1 MPDTKIFL
9 LPLMLGQYDAWIPA
23 LRPAQEVFLQT
34 VSKLL
39 ANFGVLTNPG
49 ICTTR
54 NGVEAAISQA
64 EAEQSDVIIVV
75 LVSYAPSL
83 IAAPALAGT
92 KLPVLILNTTPR
104 AEMGADIETK
114 DYLENHAI
122 HGVQDLAS
130 VLHRAGKPYNVVSGP
145 ITDSDFAAK
154 TADFISAA
162 QAATQ
167 WKKLRV
173 GRVGAGFPDMGDFA
187 IDATT
192 LQLSGPSRIDIA
204 PAEYQQAW
212 DNAKQASITA
222 LMAQYQAEY
231 DVSQVGAECLSLTAH
246 AEIALRDLVLK
257 YCLDAVAFSFLIFE
271 HLRNSTMP
279 FVGASRLMAEGV
291 GYAGEADALGASAVA
306 ILQKLTG
313 AAGFTEMFC
322 PDWTRNLVLMSHMGE
337 ANTKFAASRPKMIEK
352 PFLLGGN
359 IKPGVLL
366 FESEP
371 GPVTLASLNL
381 EADGK
386 LRWVAAEGEIVKTS
400 LYPALDAPH
409 YLFRPAK
416 SLPDFLTE
424 YSDAAGSHHL
434 ALCKG
439 KVMHRI
445 ELLSKLMGAKF
456 QPL

>member
-9 LPLMLGQYDAWIPA
+9 LPLMLEQYDAWIPA
-23 LRPAQEVFLQT
+23 LRPAQELFLQT
-34 VSKLL
+34 VIKFL
-39 ANFGVLTNPG
+39 AHFGAVTNPG

-64 EAEQSDVIIVV
+64 EVEQSDVIIVV

-83 IAAPALAGT
+83 IAASALAGT

-130 VLHRAGKPYNVVSGP
+130 VLHRAGKPYHVVSGP
-145 ITDSDFAAK
+145 ITDKDLAAK

-162 QAATQ
+162 QATTQ

-192 LQLSGPSRIDIA
+192 LLLSGPSRIDIA

-222 LMAQYQAEY
+222 LIAQYQSEY

-246 AEIALRDLVLK
+246 AEIALRDLVSK
-257 YCLDAVAFSFLIFE
+257 YSLDALAFSFLIFE
-271 HLRNSTMP
+271 HLKNSTMP

-337 ANTKFAASRPKMIEK
+337 SNPQFASSRPKMMEK
-352 PFLLGGN
+352 PFLLGGDS
-359 IKPGVLL
+359 KPGVLL

-381 EADGK
+381 LSKGA
-386 LRWVAAEGEIVKTS
+386 LCWVVTEGEIVRTP

-409 YLFRPAK
+409 YLFRPEK
-416 SLPDFLTE
+416 TLPDFLTA
-424 YSDAAGSHHL
+424 YSEAGGGHHL
-434 ALCKG
+434 TICKG
-439 KVMHRI
+439 RVMHRI
-445 ELLSKLMGAKF
+445 TLLGELMGAEIRSI
-456 QPL
+456 